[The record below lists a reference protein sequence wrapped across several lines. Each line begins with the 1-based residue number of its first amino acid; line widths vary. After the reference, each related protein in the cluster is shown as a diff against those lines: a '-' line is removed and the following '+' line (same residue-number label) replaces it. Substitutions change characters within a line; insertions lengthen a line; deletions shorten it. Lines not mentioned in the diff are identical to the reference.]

1 MNNFQKLIVLVMVV
15 TGTLNTTSA
24 SLQIARQAMGKDG
37 LKNYFEHYYVQTM
50 FMMLGECLCMVAYL
64 VLKYIVYRGDP
75 KKVDGDAL
83 PMNPLVL
90 WPAAALDIVGTS
102 LGYMGLAFMKDAGFF
117 QMLRVSPIIFCG
129 LLSIPILKQKL
140 KWFNWGGIL
149 VVCTGLIVK
158 AIPKVIQSANPPEDK
173 STLSGCLENIDGP
186 HLNLTASDPNIFF
199 LPYAEG
205 DEEESSSE
213 GLNKVIG
220 IALVLLGEFF
230 HGCQFVYEEKFITK
244 YNLPPLKA
252 VGIEGINGFLTLAVL
267 LWPVYFIKMPASLGG
282 AGLGPE
288 GRFEDT
294 IDAFVQIFDG
304 HNGGWLLAWTL
315 GNMCSIAVFN
325 FAGITVTK
333 ELSATT
339 RAVLDQLRVVLIWAI
354 FLIPFGPYLCRM
366 QDTFHYTAP
375 IGLTIMIGGVW
386 LYNDVIIMPLI
397 RKYILKTEPAAE
409 NSDKET
415 A

>member
-1 MNNFQKLIVLVMVV
+1 MNNFQKLIVLVMVA
-15 TGTLNTTSA
+15 TGTLNTVSA
-24 SLQIARQAMGKDG
+24 SLQIARQAMGIDG
-37 LKNYFEHYYVQTM
+37 TKQYFEHYYVQTM
-50 FMMLGECLCMVAYL
+50 FMMMGECLCMVAYL
-64 VLKYIVYRGDP
+64 ILKYVVYKDDP

-83 PMNPLVL
+83 EMNPLVL
-90 WPAAALDIVGTS
+90 WPASALDIVGTS

-140 KWFNWGGIL
+140 KWYNWSGIL
-149 VVCTGLIVK
+149 VVCTGLLIK
-158 AIPKVIQSANPPEDK
+158 AIPKVMQSANPPDDL
-173 STLSGCLENIDGP
+173 STLSGCVEMIVESNGTTLSGQSTTMSPD
-186 HLNLTASDPNIFF
+186 
-199 LPYAEG
+199 
-205 DEEESSSE
+205 DEEASSE
-213 GLNKVIG
+213 ALNKIIG
-220 IALVLLGEFF
+220 IALVLVGEFF

-252 VGIEGINGFLTLAVL
+252 VGIEGICGFLTLAVL
-267 LWPVYFIKMPASLGG
+267 LWPVYFIRMPDSLGG
-282 AGLGPE
+282 AGLGPD
-288 GRFEDT
+288 GRFEDA
-294 IDAFVQIFDG
+294 IDAFVQIFNG

-354 FLIPFGPYLCRM
+354 FLIPFGNYLCRM
-366 QDTFHYTAP
+366 QDTFHFTAP
-375 IGLTIMIGGVW
+375 IGLTILIFGVFI
-386 LYNDVIIMPLI
+386 YNDIIIMPAV
-397 RKYILKTEPAAE
+397 RKYILKQEPE
-409 NSDKET
+409 KDESVKET